1 MQTLDKLNNTG
12 EPFIKVYLRNL
23 KSKKLTLPKLLGLFT
38 FMLTTCLM
46 LTAGSAK
53 AGQQAFPMILAANPE
68 LENSERNVRDS
79 GGATLTPEN
88 QKETRRDL
96 KITKTIRKAIVKQ
109 KSLSVNAH
117 NAKIITR
124 NGVVTLRGPV
134 ENSDEKTELQSIAE
148 KVRGVKQ
155 VDNQLEAKTP

>member
-12 EPFIKVYLRNL
+12 ESFIKVYLRNL

-53 AGQQAFPMILAANPE
+53 AGQQAFPMMFAANPE
-68 LENSERNVRDS
+68 LENTECNVRDS
-79 GGATLTPEN
+79 GGILTPEN

-96 KITKTIRKAIVKQ
+96 KITKTIRKVIVKQ
-109 KSLSVNAH
+109 KSLLSTH
-117 NAKIITR
+117 T
-124 NGVVTLRGPV
+124 
-134 ENSDEKTELQSIAE
+134 
-148 KVRGVKQ
+148 
-155 VDNQLEAKTP
+155 TPKSSLATV